1 MRSDGTMESPA
12 KRRRL
17 NDSDVEAGDQG
28 DPENAPRTPTRA
40 SYLSPTKSSLARSH
54 PHLITRSGRQ
64 TATEPRGKALRDDIL
79 KNRPA
84 ASDAPNT
91 TSKINQSAGPAVND
105 ASATQTDGN
114 PAEQEP
120 IGGAEEFA
128 GTDGGSL
135 ETSSHQPR
143 NQRPVIPASRNKR
156 RNNEMAFSP
165 PIMPTL
171 IRRADSGS
179 RAHSRPGSDE
189 PELPP
194 TPVELGLSPAPEK
207 PRGLASSSS
216 PRGSK
221 SGSGTPRRTTRSG
234 APVTSSPL
242 KPKAR
247 APAQGDDEAS
257 EGEPVDVNEAPESD
271 FDETEDAPVTAQHQE
286 PAQTELPTPS
296 EIQVEEALGS
306 QPGTHAD
313 GPAEAATSQQE
324 GHPRTHVDDAPMA
337 DDRLPNNLQSEVQD
351 KQATLRHL
359 RAELNRLKEENEKL
373 ERVIGNEG
381 DLDLDS
387 DRLAMI
393 LHSVSKNC
401 PPQSNNTK
409 THATPA
415 DLTKFLPGKLDFRHQ
430 TETSWVRG
438 QIQLFHDLR
447 IRAPHPWPM
456 HVFAFALG
464 VVVDVESGRCV
475 RVELKDARSTR
486 PSKTGILKWASERLQ
501 KRPDSLGVHQ
511 FDVGGTIW
519 GMGKWFE
526 AAVERAKVFRQ
537 LDLQYN
543 MSVNDADVIQKEH
556 EQLAKETAVALS
568 KYLEVTQIQFEIH
581 PPAFRRARGHK
592 GTLKAKILLVWEIDL
607 DWTSSVSSRIDLVM
621 SGISQKAEG
630 ALKQVFSSLV
640 PTQGVSEAF
649 TVTWKM
655 IHAEDD
661 DLDVKTKTQRE
672 NSIQTQ
678 DGEAEVTMKGK
689 RKRAE

>member
-1 MRSDGTMESPA
+1 MESPA

-143 NQRPVIPASRNKR
+143 NQRPVISASRNKR

-179 RAHSRPGSDE
+179 RARSRSGSDE

-221 SGSGTPRRTTRSG
+221 TGSGTPRRRTRSG

-247 APAQGDDEAS
+247 PPAQDGNEAS
-257 EGEPVDVNEAPESD
+257 EGEPVDVDEAPESE
-271 FDETEDAPVTAQHQE
+271 FEETEEDPVKSQQQQQQQQAE
-286 PAQTELPTPS
+286 TELPTPS
-296 EIQVEEALGS
+296 ESQVEEAMGS

-324 GHPRTHVDDAPMA
+324 GHTRTQVDDAPMA
-337 DDRLPNNLQSEVQD
+337 DDRLPSNLQLEVQD

-381 DLDLDS
+381 DLDLDT

-393 LHSVSKNC
+393 LHFVSKDY
-401 PPQSNNTK
+401 PKQPNNVE
-409 THATPA
+409 THAAPA

-430 TETSWVRG
+430 TETSWVEG
-438 QIQLFHDLR
+438 QIHLFYDLR
-447 IRAPHPWPM
+447 VRAPHPWPM

-475 RVELKDARSTR
+475 EVELKDARSTR
-486 PSKTGILKWASERLQ
+486 PSLSRGSKTGILKWAS
-501 KRPDSLGVHQ
+501 
-511 FDVGGTIW
+511 GTIW

-526 AAVERAKVFRQ
+526 AAVERAKVFRL

-543 MSVNDADVIQKEH
+543 MSVHDADVIQREH
-556 EQLAKETAVALS
+556 AQLAKETAIALS

-581 PPAFRRARGHK
+581 PPAFRRARGHR
-592 GTLKAKILLVWEIDL
+592 GTLKAKVLLVWEIDL

-640 PTQGVSEAF
+640 PTKGVSEAF
-649 TVTWKM
+649 TATWKM

-672 NSIQTQ
+672 NSILIQ
-678 DGEAEVTMKGK
+678 DGEAEVITKGK
-689 RKRAE
+689 RKRA